1 MPARSSSATSG
12 RSRVASLYGWLAVTS
27 ARRRDLLW
35 SALFSSMLISIITAT
50 LGLLW
55 IAALPDGESIRGY
68 DAIDMVWYIAIAEA
82 VVNGVDQRL
91 MVRLGDDLRRGEM
104 TIELLRPVTLVWM
117 VLSREVGR
125 SIARFVLSLPA
136 CCAVAW
142 LIAGPPPSW
151 VGLATLA
158 ITGPLAVLVQMLLV
172 IGATSSALWLG
183 DTTAAWFVLQK
194 LVFLAGG
201 MLLPLEFWPGIA
213 GDVLTLLP
221 WASTAYVPAH
231 LAVDPSWPRVLELV
245 LLQVAWIGLLLWG
258 TAAAWSRGERR
269 LMAVGG

>member
-1 MPARSSSATSG
+1 MG
-12 RSRVASLYGWLAVTS
+12 SRLTSLYGWLAITS

-55 IAALPDGESIRGY
+55 VAALPEGQSIRGY
-68 DAIDMVWYIAIAEA
+68 DAIEMVWYIAVAEA

-117 VLSREVGR
+117 VMSREVGR

-136 CCAVAW
+136 CCLVAW
-142 LIAGPPPSW
+142 AIVGPPPSW
-151 VGLATLA
+151 QGLALLA
-158 ITGPLAVLVQMLLV
+158 ATGPLAVIVQMLVVLL
-172 IGATSSALWLG
+172 ATSSALWIG

-213 GDVLTLLP
+213 GDVLTVLP

-231 LAVDPSWPRVLELV
+231 LAVDPSATRFAELAA
-245 LLQVAWIGLLLWG
+245 LQVTWIALLVVA
-258 TAAAWSRGERR
+258 TAVAWSRGERR
-269 LMAVGG
+269 IMAVGG

>member
-1 MPARSSSATSG
+1 MG
-12 RSRVASLYGWLAVTS
+12 RLTSLYGWLAITS

-35 SALFSSMLISIITAT
+35 SAVFSSMLISIITAT

-55 IAALPDGESIRGY
+55 VAALPDGQSIRGY
-68 DAIDMVWYIAIAEA
+68 DAVAMVWYIAVAEA

-91 MVRLGDDLRRGEM
+91 MVRLGDELRRGDL
-104 TIELLRPVTLVWM
+104 TVELLRPVTLVWM
-117 VLSREVGR
+117 IMSREVGR

-136 CCAVAW
+136 CCLVAW
-142 LIAGPPPSW
+142 LIAGPPPSAI
-151 VGLATLA
+151 GLLTLVV
-158 ITGPLAVLVQMLLV
+158 TGPLAVVVQMLLV
-172 IGATSSALWLG
+172 IGATSSALWIG

-201 MLLPLEFWPGIA
+201 MLLPLEFWPGIW
-213 GDVLTLLP
+213 GDVLTILP

-231 LAVDPSWPRVLELV
+231 LAVDPSWSRLVELGALQVGWIV
-245 LLQVAWIGLLLWG
+245 LLLLG
-258 TAAAWSRGERR
+258 TAFAWSRGERR